1 MPQPETLANVRRVN
15 RALEGAWRSGLVPAP
30 RLDSEALQSA
40 ALRGRSPEALGPDRF
55 WREPLRLLT
64 EALRTKAELNPLGKA
79 MAYGQIVMALRAR
92 IRATALWQ
100 RRPHILDRPL
110 LPPIIILGQMR
121 SGTTR
126 MQRLLACDDRLAHTR
141 LFESLLPVPQFG
153 RKLRA
158 KAGLSFLRWLNPDI
172 GMIHPTAAEAPEEEF
187 GLFSFSL
194 GSAQFEAQWR
204 IPDFSRW
211 WEEAP
216 RTGLYDEFRGLLKTI
231 DWSRRPSDVRPWVL
245 KAPQFLQDLPALLDA
260 FPGAALLHL
269 QRDPKQIVASSAS
282 LVWNQMR
289 IQSDHADRQWVG
301 QEWLRKTRLREEIGA
316 RTLSARPDVPVLSVE
331 FEAMN
336 QDWRSEMQR
345 IYDFLGLELTP
356 ALLRR
361 MEHYLNRAKAHGG
374 HCYDLGR
381 FGLSGLQSR
390 SDFERMDDSLS
401 LSEPQPAPS
410 S

>member
-15 RALEGAWRSGLVPAP
+15 RALEAAWRSGLVPAP

-64 EALRTKAELNPLGKA
+64 EALRTQAELNPLGKA

-141 LFESLLPVPQFG
+141 LFESLLPVPQYG

-172 GMIHPTAAEAPEEEF
+172 GMIHPTAAKAPEEEF

-204 IPDFSRW
+204 VPDFSRW

-216 RTGLYDEFRGLLKTI
+216 KVRLYDEFKQLLRTI
-231 DWSRRPSDVRPWVL
+231 DHSRGSSNARPWVL

-260 FPGAALLHL
+260 FPGATLLHL

-289 IQSDHADRQWVG
+289 IQSDYADRQWVG
-301 QEWLRKTRLREEIGA
+301 QEWLRTTRLREEIGA

-361 MEHYLNRAKAHGG
+361 MEHYLKRANAHHG
-374 HCYDLGR
+374 HSYALDR
-381 FGLSGLQSR
+381 FGLSGSERSFDVADIESR
-390 SDFERMDDSLS
+390 LS
-401 LSEPQPAPS
+401 LSGPQPAP
-410 S
+410 